1 MNKVIVKPPCSKKMM
16 DLTLEI
22 AKNQTSKIRHCKRYY
37 HMINTNHLEKHYA
50 PELDKCRKYQKKVQR
65 IVNTRKRLI
74 KKVEDWSKDGMKQG
88 KHQIKCKGGR
98 TKKRLLKKKT
108 LRRR

>member
-1 MNKVIVKPPCSKKMM
+1 MNKVIVKTPCNKEMN
-16 DLTLEI
+16 DLTLDI
-22 AKNQTSKIRHCKRYY
+22 AKHQTSKIRHCKRYY
-37 HMINTNHLEKHYA
+37 HMINTNHKKINYT
-50 PELDKCRKYQKKVQR
+50 PVLDNCRKYHKKVQK

-74 KKVEDWSKDGMKQG
+74 KKVEDWSKDGMKKGQ
-88 KHQIKCKGGR
+88 HQIKCKGGR